1 MNNNLKCEPFLLI
14 PAGKDYLWGGSRLK
28 ERYNKDLDMSP
39 LAETWECSTHPD
51 GLSIIASGQ
60 NRGRTLAKVLSES
73 PGWIGAQPNRNGT
86 LPILIKYIDA
96 KSDLSVQVH
105 PDDKYALKHEKQ
117 LGKTEMWYVV
127 EAKPGAKL
135 VYGFKDDIT
144 ADKLR
149 ECIKD
154 QTLMEHL
161 NTVPVKS
168 GDFFFIEP
176 GTVHA
181 IGAGALIA
189 EIQQNSNVTY
199 RLYDYGRKD
208 KNSSLRPLHID
219 KAVQVINYQKCE
231 SLIQP
236 KSPGT
241 GRQLLCSC
249 KYFKVEHLIIGGS
262 VDFEVDKRSFA
273 VFMLL
278 DGAVNLSCCGPELEM
293 IKGNTAF
300 VPAASGKL
308 TLRGNGDML
317 LVQC

>member
-1 MNNNLKCEPFLLI
+1 MNNNLKCEPFLLT

-60 NRGRTLAKVLSES
+60 NKGRTLAEVLSEN
-73 PGWIGAQPNRNGT
+73 PGWIGAQPNLAGT

-105 PDDKYALKHEKQ
+105 PDDEYALKHEKQ

-149 ECIKD
+149 EYIKD

-208 KNSSLRPLHID
+208 KSGNLRPLHID
-219 KAVQVINYQKCE
+219 KAVQVLKYQKCE
-231 SLIQP
+231 SVSQQKL
-236 KSPGT
+236 PGA

-249 KYFKVEHLIIGGS
+249 KYFKVEHLIIVGS
-262 VDFEVDKRSFA
+262 VEFEVDKRSFA

-278 DGAVNLSCCGPELEM
+278 DGAVNLSCGGSELKM